1 MKRFL
6 TGLATGLA
14 IAYLTAPRSGRQTRT
29 QLTDRANQQTKR
41 LKEQWNK
48 TISQASKLI
57 ADLRAK
63 YES

>member
-41 LKEQWNK
+41 LKEQWNVLAL
-48 TISQASKLI
+48 SQGHQL
-57 ADLRAK
+57 DHCLEQR
-63 YES
+63 